1 MEDKKVAILMST
13 YNGEK
18 YIKEQLDSLLNQ
30 TYKNIDIYIRDDESK
45 DSTVEIIENYMKSV
59 NNIKLIKGKN
69 LGFVKSFFVLLK
81 NVEEAD
87 YYAYCD
93 QDDIWME
100 DKIQR
105 VVEHLSKLD
114 ESKPNLYF
122 SNSDYYDG
130 EMNFVAHGDSKKVY
144 NFRNSLVECVSQG
157 MTMCINKK
165 ARDYI
170 VDNIPQNCVFHDW
183 WTYMICAGMG
193 NIVYDEKPLV
203 KYRRHTKSVTAEG
216 KNFIE
221 LQMWRIRKFLQ
232 SDDLKK
238 IKKQLIEFEAYFGK
252 ELKEEDKKVLNLFTN
267 EKYSFSKAMEK
278 TFYPKRFRKKLSDEI
293 LLRILFLIGK
303 L

>member
-1 MEDKKVAILMST
+1 MEDKKVAILIST

-18 YIKEQLDSLLNQ
+18 YLKEQLDSLLNQ
-30 TYKNIDIYIRDDESK
+30 TYKNIDIYIRDDNSK
-45 DSTVEIIENYMKSV
+45 DTTIKIIQDYMKNKS
-59 NNIKLIKGKN
+59 NIKLIKGKN
-69 LGFVKSFFVLLK
+69 LGFVRSFFELLK
-81 NVEEAD
+81 NAEEAD

-93 QDDIWME
+93 QDDVWME

-105 VVEHLSKLD
+105 AVDSLSKLD
-114 ESKPNLYF
+114 ENKPNLYF

-130 EMNFVAHGDSKKVY
+130 EMNFVAHGDPKKVY

-193 NIVYDEKPLV
+193 NIFYDEKPLV

-221 LQMWRIRKFLQ
+221 LQMWRIRKFLKT
-232 SDDLKK
+232 DELKK
-238 IKKQLIEFEAYFGK
+238 IKKQLIEFEVYFGK
-252 ELKEEDKKVLNLFTN
+252 ELEEENKKVLHLFTN
-267 EKYSFSKAMEK
+267 EKYSFSKAIVK
-278 TFYPKRFRKKLSDEI
+278 TFYPKRFRKKFSDEI

>member
-1 MEDKKVAILMST
+1 MEEKKVAILIST

-18 YIKEQLDSLLNQ
+18 YLKEQIDSLLNQ
-30 TYKNIDIYIRDDESK
+30 TYKNIDIYIRDDASK
-45 DSTVEIIENYMKSV
+45 DNTLNIVENYIK
-59 NNIKLIKGKN
+59 NNDNIKLIKGEN
-69 LGFVKSFFVLLK
+69 LGFVKSFFELLK
-81 NVEEAD
+81 SAEKAD

-93 QDDIWME
+93 QDDVWMK

-105 VVEHLSKLD
+105 AVEHLSKLD
-114 ESKPNLYF
+114 EDKPNLYF

-130 EMNFVAHGDSKKVY
+130 EMNFVAHGDFKKVY

-165 ARDYI
+165 AREYI
-170 VDNIPQNCVFHDW
+170 VENIPKNCAFHDW

-193 NIVYDEKPLV
+193 KITYDEKPLV

-221 LQMWRIRKFLQ
+221 LQVWRIKKFLK
-232 SDDLKK
+232 SDNLKK
-238 IKKQLIEFEAYFGK
+238 IKKQLIEFESYFGSN
-252 ELKEEDKKVLNLFTN
+252 LKEEDKKVLNLFTN
-267 EKYSFSKAMEK
+267 EKYNFSKALLK
-278 TFYPKRFRKKLSDEI
+278 TFYPKRFRRKISDEI

>member
-1 MEDKKVAILMST
+1 MGDKKFAILIST

-18 YIKEQLDSLLNQ
+18 YLKEQIDSLLNQ
-30 TYKNIDIYIRDDESK
+30 TYKNIDIYIRDDASK
-45 DSTVEIIENYMKSV
+45 DNTIKIIEDYMK
-59 NNIKLIKGKN
+59 NNDNIKLIRGEN
-69 LGFVKSFFVLLK
+69 LGFVKSFFELLK
-81 NVEEAD
+81 SVEEAD

-105 VVEHLSKLD
+105 AEEYLSKLD
-114 ESKPNLYF
+114 ENKPNLYF

-130 EMNFVAHGDSKKVY
+130 EMNFVAHGNPKKVY

-165 ARDYI
+165 TRDYI
-170 VDNIPQNCVFHDW
+170 VENIPQNCVFHDW

-216 KNFIE
+216 KNFFE
-221 LQMWRIRKFLQ
+221 LQIWRIKKFLQ

-238 IKKQLIEFEAYFGK
+238 IRKQLKEYETYFGK
-252 ELKEEDKKVLNLFTN
+252 ELREEDKKVLSLFT
-267 EKYSFSKAMEK
+267 KDRYSISNAMAK
-278 TFYPKRFRKKLSDEI
+278 TFYHKRFRKKFSDEI